1 MSFKSK
7 LIHELKAIFWTT
19 LYFLI
24 WFGLLMLI
32 KGLLLKE
39 YQINS
44 YDFSIVLVGSLVAA
58 KAVLIL
64 ENVSLGSWTKR
75 QPAIV
80 EILFRTLL
88 YLAGIFVIMLLE
100 KAFEARSE
108 FNGLINALQGIFG
121 EAEFYHILV
130 NTICVFGALLGF
142 NLWSVLNKHIG
153 ERGIWKILSS
163 PSPLNNS

>member
-1 MSFKSK
+1 MSFKKK

-32 KGLLLKE
+32 KELLLKE
-39 YQINS
+39 YQIK
-44 YDFSIVLVGSLVAA
+44 FSGFSMVVVGALVAA

-64 ENVSLGSWTKR
+64 ENISMGSWTKG
-75 QPAIV
+75 QPAIY

-88 YLAGIFVIMLLE
+88 YLAGIFVIMVLE
-100 KAFEARSE
+100 KAFEARHE
-108 FNGLINALQGIFG
+108 FDGFINAIPGIFG
-121 EAEFYHILV
+121 EAEFYHVLV

-153 ERGIWKILSS
+153 KRGMWKILSS
-163 PSPLNNS
+163 PVPENSK

>member
-1 MSFKSK
+1 MSFKIK

-32 KGLLLKE
+32 KELLLKE
-39 YQINS
+39 YQIK
-44 YDFSIVLVGSLVAA
+44 FSGFSMVVVGALVAA

-64 ENVSLGSWTKR
+64 ENVSMGSWTKR
-75 QPAIV
+75 QPAIY
-80 EILFRTLL
+80 EILFRTFL
-88 YLAGIFVIMLLE
+88 YLAGIFVIMVLE

-108 FNGLINALQGIFG
+108 FDGFINALQGVFG
-121 EAEFYHILV
+121 QVEFYHVLV

-142 NLWSVLNKHIG
+142 NLWSVIRKHLG
-153 ERGIWKILSS
+153 EGGMWKILST
-163 PSPLNNS
+163 PSTDENK